1 MFTSLRTKN
10 FKSWED
16 TGTVRLAPLTAFF
29 GTNSSGKSSL
39 LQMLL
44 LLKQTTE
51 SSDRNLS
58 LKTDEGYVE
67 LGTPHEITFNQTT
80 EMYLSVEWDPSGS
93 DALKLS
99 VADPDGGESIAL
111 KGMNFV
117 TEIHAEPQRSFV
129 KRIKYQSGD
138 FSAELNRGG
147 NNQYTIRV
155 FVNGNEA
162 KRPQGR
168 PRVYMRPQ
176 KCYGFSDEA
185 LRYYRD
191 VDYLSDV
198 VLSFEQQFQRLYYLG
213 PLRQYP
219 KRQYTW
225 SGERPIDVGLRGESA
240 VNAVLAARRGKRTSL
255 EKRVAKWLID
265 KRLDLAHSF
274 RIHQLVPGGTQYEV
288 RIRRH
293 LNSPEVLLPDLGIG
307 VSQIL
312 PVLVLCNYAPP
323 GSTIILEQPELHLHP
338 SVQAGLADVLIDVVQ
353 NRGVQIILE
362 SHSEHLLKR
371 LQRRTAEELLHPK
384 DIALYFCDICEGVS
398 NIEELEI
405 DMFGRIRNWPKE
417 FFGDMTGDVVETL
430 KKGLSR
436 EISAN
441 A

>member
-1 MFTSLRTKN
+1 MFTNLSMKN
-10 FKSWED
+10 FKSWKE
-16 TGTVRLAPLTAFF
+16 TGDVKLAPLTAFF

-51 SSDRNLS
+51 SSDRNLA
-58 LKTDEGYVE
+58 LKTNEGYVE
-67 LGTPHEITFNQTT
+67 LGTAHEITFNQTND
-80 EMYLSVEWDPSGS
+80 MHLSVEWKPTGK
-93 DALKLS
+93 DASRLVIAK
-99 VADPDGGESIAL
+99 PNGGESITLQDLSFA
-111 KGMNFV
+111 
-117 TEIHAEPQRSFV
+117 TEIHADPQRYYV
-129 KRIKYQSGD
+129 KRIKYQSGQ
-138 FSAELNRGG
+138 FKAELNRGG
-147 NNQYTIRV
+147 NNLYTIRV
-155 FVNGNEA
+155 HVDGQEA

-168 PRVYMRPQ
+168 PRVNMRPQ

-185 LRYYRD
+185 LRYYRN

-213 PLRQYP
+213 PLREYP

-225 SGERPIDVGLRGESA
+225 SGERPNSVGLRGESA

-255 EKRVAKWLID
+255 EKRVAKWLVD
-265 KRLDLAHSF
+265 NKLGLAHSF

-288 RIRRH
+288 RIKRH
-293 LNSPEVLLPDLGIG
+293 ATSPEVLLPDLGIG

-312 PVLVLCNYAPP
+312 PVLVLCYYAPP

-353 NRGVQIILE
+353 NQDVQIILE

-371 LQRRTAEELLHPK
+371 LQRRTAEEKLHPM
-384 DIALYFCDICEGVS
+384 DVALYFCDIQDGVS
-398 NIEELEI
+398 SLEELNI
-405 DMFGRIRNWPKE
+405 DMFGRIRNWPKD

-430 KKGLSR
+430 KEGLAR
-436 EISAN
+436 EIASN